1 MSRVITRH
9 AVCCALVGAALLLL
23 PAIAAAQP
31 SGGGSPWETVAN
43 KLAQSAAGPLARAL
57 SLIALVVC
65 GLSIAFLE
73 SGAKRTIAG
82 VIFGVAL
89 AVSAVSFMAWLFGV
103 TAVNP

>member
-1 MSRVITRH
+1 MYRPILHR
-9 AVCCALVGAALLLL
+9 AVCCAAIVAAVFFL
-23 PAIAAAQP
+23 PTLAAAQP
-31 SGGGSPWETVAN
+31 SGGGSPWETVVN

-65 GLSIAFLE
+65 GLSVAFLE

-89 AVSAVSFMAWLFGV
+89 AVGAVNFMAWAFGISG
-103 TAVNP
+103 VNP

>member
-1 MSRVITRH
+1 MSRSTIRH
-9 AVCCALVGAALLLL
+9 LAYCTVAAAVLLAPTL
-23 PAIAAAQP
+23 AAAQP
-31 SGGGSPWETVAN
+31 SGGGSPWETVVN
-43 KLAQSAAGPLARAL
+43 KLAQSAAGPMARAL

-89 AVSAVSFMAWLFGV
+89 AVSAVNFMAWLFGV
-103 TAVNP
+103 SGVTP

>member
-1 MSRVITRH
+1 MFRPTIRH
-9 AVCCALVGAALLLL
+9 ATCCAVTVAALLLL
-23 PAIAAAQP
+23 PTLADAQP
-31 SGGGSPWETVAN
+31 SGGGSPWETVVN

-103 TAVNP
+103 TGVNP